1 MMHAM
6 NARMP
11 PFLSPR
17 RIRVRALRVWITAMI
32 KDPKQIL
39 PIEVVQARLKLAI
52 VGDLLMPWGDPAI
65 K

>member
-6 NARMP
+6 KAMMP
-11 PFLSPR
+11 SFPSLR
-17 RIRVRALRVWITAMI
+17 RIWTRALRVWIMAMI

-52 VGDLLMPWGDPAI
+52 VGDLLMPWGDPAM